1 MRSWHVAFFPK
12 SWLFVMRWFWN
23 EKNCMG
29 ETCGVFFCSA
39 DANASLQ
46 VICHPQ
52 ICKCR
57 DAWCVCS
64 YLCACV
70 CEPVW
75 VDEVLRMA
83 VPFREREAQTMCR
96 THSTYRSELNTLA
109 HTQLKLSH
117 ISCICAHMDGYS
129 QTRWQVTMMLG
140 EHKHILCALR
150 EVTVSGELLAECLC
164 TGSKRAGRR

>member
-1 MRSWHVAFFPK
+1 MRSWHAAFFPK
-12 SWLFVMRWFWN
+12 SWLFVIRWFWN
-23 EKNCMG
+23 EKTCMG

-57 DAWCVCS
+57 DAWCVCA

-70 CEPVW
+70 WAGVGGWSIKDGC
-75 VDEVLRMA
+75 
-83 VPFREREAQTMCR
+83 PFQKSLKHKQLCR
-96 THSTYRSELNTLA
+96 THCTYRSQLNTLT

-117 ISCICAHMDGYS
+117 VYALIWTVMH
-129 QTRWQVTMMLG
+129 TVMLG

-150 EVTVSGELLAECLC
+150 GGGKLIAERLC
-164 TGSKRAGRR
+164 TGSKSR